1 MHTTGSILVACMIL
15 HQYILSGTI
24 NDEMDAGQRKLYFEG
39 GSRRLIFVY
48 FWLVPYGTMLQM
60 VFHHI
65 KCFEI
70 TTVIVYLC

>member
-1 MHTTGSILVACMIL
+1 MMKWTQGKENFI
-15 HQYILSGTI
+15 
-24 NDEMDAGQRKLYFEG
+24 FEG

-70 TTVIVYLC
+70 TIVIMCTCVDVVARFIFIADYNDF